1 MIYIHKTCASSY
13 RLYRELREN
22 NLLEHITLKNVAKP
36 LDDRGRLIWSVPWGL
51 AGDEV
56 FGGDPMPRELVEA
69 ALQGGEVP
77 AGDPI
82 ESFMEAVIH
91 SSLASSLALLYGSL
105 EPVLDEDLAAAAVH
119 APLSGAD
126 PNAVLVEV
134 AEKSREI
141 YSEWSPKMVRALAM
155 GFVREAWWSAGGSL
169 THESLARLVE
179 AGGFRA
185 WLIGKGS
192 LGRVGLPSDPR
203 EIASRDEV
211 RSAEDFILKTARVLV
226 RRVEAEQKE
235 ILGDEEWMSL

>member
-1 MIYIHKTCASSY
+1 M
-13 RLYRELREN
+13 
-22 NLLEHITLKNVAKP
+22 
-36 LDDRGRLIWSVPWGL
+36 
-51 AGDEV
+51 

-141 YSEWSPKMVRALAM
+141 YSEWSPKMARALAM